1 MGRTIYI
8 PNRSNLHLLQ
18 LVKLTFAS
26 TMCTLTVTQN
36 GTEGVFNYI
45 EIDCLNGI
53 YSFVLPLLG
62 TTQELNQRSGFSWQ
76 ILHTGNVELL
86 SDLSSVV
93 ILVNLKLDCA

>member
-1 MGRTIYI
+1 MHFD
-8 PNRSNLHLLQ
+8 SD
-18 LVKLTFAS
+18 K
-26 TMCTLTVTQN
+26 N

-53 YSFVLPLLG
+53 YSCVTIIG
-62 TTQELNQRSGFSWQ
+62 IKITTQELNQRSGFSWQ

-93 ILVNLKLDCA
+93 ILVNLKLGCA